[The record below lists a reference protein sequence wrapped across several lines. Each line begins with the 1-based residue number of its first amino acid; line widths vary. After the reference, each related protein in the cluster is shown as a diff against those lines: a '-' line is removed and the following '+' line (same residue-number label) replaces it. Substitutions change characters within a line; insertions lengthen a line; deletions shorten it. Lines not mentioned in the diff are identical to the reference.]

1 MWCVGGI
8 ANSDDC
14 VRGLLRF
21 KRRRLRL
28 GPQRVGGLPAVRSSF
43 PAVSAARVV
52 WALVFGMSVAAHPL
66 SGAAAEPGYLFGA
79 ERSAQSDAFAQVGID
94 GWRREAVE
102 QAPAD
107 MQLGNDVDS
116 SARLLAQ
123 ARASDAR
130 GDIDTAQRLYEH
142 LVARDPASSAAMDA
156 RRRLGEIYRGEHVV
170 AAGNGDGPA
179 QAAPAIVREGLP
191 DVSPAPSE
199 LPATTGSV
207 EPSGGAAGGGAA
219 GQSPFDASRASRTRI
234 GEGRPGAD
242 PALAREA
249 VVAAPSDDTAAS
261 RLATPQ
267 SWRPRARRSHRF
279 EQLLRIDVG
288 DRVFFGVTSAQIG
301 ARARSVLE
309 SQAAWLAR
317 YPDLYVVVEGHADE
331 PGSEADNDRV
341 ARARAETARALLIAA
356 GVKAERV
363 DIDVRG
369 SKDRVAVCESGGCRA
384 QNRRAVIRL
393 MVVLPAPSGD
403 RS

>member
-14 VRGLLRF
+14 VRGVLRF
-21 KRRRLRL
+21 KRRMLRL
-28 GPQRVGGLPAVRSSF
+28 GPQGVGGPPAVRSSF
-43 PAVSAARVV
+43 PGVSGARVV
-52 WALVFGMSVAAHPL
+52 WALVFGLLVAAQPFG
-66 SGAAAEPGYLFGA
+66 GAAAEPGYLFGA

-94 GWRREAVE
+94 GWRQEAVE

-107 MQLGNDVDS
+107 MQIGDDGDTP
-116 SARLLAQ
+116 AQLLAQ
-123 ARASDAR
+123 ARAADVR
-130 GDIDTAQRLYEH
+130 GDIETAQRLYER
-142 LVARDPASSAAMDA
+142 LVARDPASPAAMDA
-156 RRRLGEIYRGEHVV
+156 RRRLGEIYRGEHAV
-170 AAGNGDGPA
+170 AAGGGDGPA
-179 QAAPAIVREGLP
+179 QAAPAIVRESLP
-191 DVSPAPSE
+191 EVLPAPSH
-199 LPATTGSV
+199 LPTTTGSV
-207 EPSGGAAGGGAA
+207 DPTGGAA
-219 GQSPFDASRASRTRI
+219 GQSPFDASRASRAQI

-249 VVAAPSDDTAAS
+249 VVAAPSEDTAAS

-267 SWRPRARRSHRF
+267 PWRPRARRSHRF

-331 PGSEADNDRV
+331 PGSETDNDRV
-341 ARARAETARALLIAA
+341 ARARAATARALLIAA

-369 SKDRVAVCESGGCRA
+369 RKDRVAVCESGGCRA

-393 MVVLPAPSGD
+393 MVVLPARSGD